1 MQFLTKLYYFCLT
14 SHACAWYINLIWFHF
29 ISLDSI
35 FIYFVFR
42 FASLIL
48 RISNRFS
55 FQLTHTNGTQTHANW
70 IPCGGIGCEFSA
82 TQLQLPGNCIRTGRA
97 KKNRT
102 GKWPTA
108 EPLTQKK
115 VEARKTIAERST
127 LKPSL
132 SLETLPGAARL
143 ISKPQTGLQLWLA
156 KLFCTWTGSA
166 LDYAS

>member
-115 VEARKTIAERST
+115 RSRKENHCG
-127 LKPSL
+127 KEH
-132 SLETLPGAARL
+132 LETITITGNFARSRAFD
-143 ISKPQTGLQLWLA
+143 IK
-156 KLFCTWTGSA
+156 
-166 LDYAS
+166 ASNWITIMVS